1 MFSMAEHA
9 ELGEAAPGAGHLV
22 RRVRA
27 AAGVSLRELAR
38 RIDVSAG
45 TLSAIENGKTPLTVD
60 RLDRIAA
67 ELGVS
72 TVDILTARPSSVVD
86 SRTGDRTH
94 LSEGRQT
101 WRTFAPLP
109 LDPAL
114 EAAISTFMQTGYHGA
129 TMRIIAANAGMSV
142 AGVYHHY
149 PSKRDLLVAILDLA
163 MTELHWRIPA
173 ARDDGTDVIER
184 FANMVE
190 ALALFHTHRPELA
203 FIGASEMRSLDDPD
217 RTRIAARRMDIQHM
231 LDNQVVAG
239 IRAGEFTTPYPHE
252 ATRAISTMCTSL
264 PQWFR
269 ADGLV
274 SQQQIAVEY
283 AQFAIDVLRGH
294 GSPVRPR
301 PMPDQY

>member
-1 MFSMAEHA
+1 MTEHA
-9 ELGEAAPGAGHLV
+9 EPGEATRGTGRLV
-22 RRVRA
+22 RRVRG

-38 RIDVSAG
+38 RIDVSPG

-72 TVDILTARPSSVVD
+72 TVDILTARPASVVD
-86 SRTGDRTH
+86 TRTSDHTH
-94 LSEGRQT
+94 SAARHT

-109 LDPAL
+109 LDPTL
-114 EAAISTFMQTGYHGA
+114 EAAISTFVQTGYHGA

-149 PSKRDLLVAILDLA
+149 PSKRDLLIAILDLA

-173 ARDDGTDVIER
+173 ARDDGADVIER

-231 LDNQVVAG
+231 LDDQVAAG
-239 IRAGEFTTPYPHE
+239 IRTGEFTTPYPHE

-269 ADGLV
+269 ADGAV
-274 SQQQIAVEY
+274 SEQQIAVEY

-294 GSPVRPR
+294 GSPVRQR
-301 PMPDQY
+301 PAPDQY